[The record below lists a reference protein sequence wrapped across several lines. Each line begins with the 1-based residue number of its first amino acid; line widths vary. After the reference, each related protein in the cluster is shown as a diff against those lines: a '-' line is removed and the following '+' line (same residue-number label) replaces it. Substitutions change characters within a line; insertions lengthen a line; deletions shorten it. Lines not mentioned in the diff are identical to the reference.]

1 MTDRIITTFGRNNK
15 KLLRDY
21 FNNIYGLDVKNIKQ
35 IKNVLGAED
44 NNESWEYLREKYNDE
59 IIKKQKA
66 KKIARY
72 NRVKLNKITQ
82 KEQANEKL
90 LNLKNKITE
99 INNPDIAKLKEKLK
113 NYAGKSV
120 IVEYLI
126 NKEFIKDDNLKSI
139 GKKH

>member
-35 IKNVLGAED
+35 INNVLGAED

-66 KKIARY
+66 KKNSTI
-72 NRVKLNKITQ
+72 Q
-82 KEQANEKL
+82 PS
-90 LNLKNKITE
+90 KNK
-99 INNPDIAKLKEKLK
+99 
-113 NYAGKSV
+113 
-120 IVEYLI
+120 
-126 NKEFIKDDNLKSI
+126 
-139 GKKH
+139 